1 MSADAPL
8 LLIVDDEPRILSALR
23 RSLRREPY
31 QVVAVESFREAFGVL
46 ESHSVA
52 LLLSDHKMP
61 GKTGLQF
68 LAEVAERHPRVV
80 RILITGWMESIPQE
94 EIDPVGLWAVIDKP
108 WDDAELKAT
117 LRAALEGRHAQPAA
131 GSEDG
136 SPGLPL
142 QPSRPL
148 R

>member
-108 WDDAELKAT
+108 WDDAELKET
-117 LRAALEGRHAQPAA
+117 LRTALQSRDPLPTEVREG
-131 GSEDG
+131 G
-136 SPGLPL
+136 SPAPPA